1 MAIVEKHGYPIGLH
15 IASASP
21 AEIKL
26 LEKTI
31 DALTVPEQPACL
43 IGDKAYDSDSMDR
56 QLEEKYGIKL
66 IAPNRRN
73 RQKSQDGR
81 SLRKYRRRW
90 KVERFF
96 AWLQSWRHI
105 TIRYDY
111 YYANYF
117 SMIQLACSMMFLNLI
132 LR

>member
-26 LEKTI
+26 VEKTI

-43 IGDKAYDSDSMDR
+43 IGDKAYDSDSVDK

-73 RQKSQDGR
+73 RQKSQNGR
-81 SLRKYRRRW
+81 
-90 KVERFF
+90 
-96 AWLQSWRHI
+96 
-105 TIRYDY
+105 
-111 YYANYF
+111 
-117 SMIQLACSMMFLNLI
+117 
-132 LR
+132 

>member
-1 MAIVEKHGYPIGLH
+1 MVIVEKHGYPAGLH
-15 IASASP
+15 ISSASP

-26 LEKTI
+26 VEKTI
-31 DALTVPEQPACL
+31 AALTVPKQPVCL
-43 IGDKAYDSDSMDR
+43 IGDKAYDSDPMDK

-66 IAPNRRN
+66 ISPNRRN

-81 SLRKYRRRW
+81 SLRKYKRRW

-105 TIRYDY
+105 TVRYDY
-111 YYANYF
+111 HYQNYL
-117 SMIQLACSMMFLNLI
+117 SMIQLACSMMFLKLI

>member
-1 MAIVEKHGYPIGLH
+1 MAIVEKQGYPLGLH

-26 LEKTI
+26 VEKTI
-31 DALTVPEQPACL
+31 DALTAAEKPIWL
-43 IGDKAYDSDSMDR
+43 IGDKAYDSDPMDK

-66 IAPNRRN
+66 IDPDRRN
-73 RQKSQDGR
+73 RQKSHDGR
-81 SLRKYRRRW
+81 SLRKYKKRW

-111 YYANYF
+111 YHENYL